1 MQNAANVT
9 ADKPKLDGAMKVAP
23 VGTKLPTDAK
33 ATLDAAFKSL
43 GYISEDGATN
53 TKSEDTD
60 EVRAWGGDVVL
71 TLRQGSTNE
80 YTTRLIESMNVEV
93 LKLIYGEDNVTGT
106 LDTGIKVKDN
116 NKPRKPVSI
125 VIETILK
132 NDVLRRIVIP
142 YAEVVQDGE
151 INYTDSDATG
161 FDVTFKLQVDSNGN
175 SQYIYIENAG
185 GGTTSSTTT
194 GR

>member
-1 MQNAANVT
+1 MQDATKVT
-9 ADKPKLDGAMKVAP
+9 TDKPKLDGAMKVAP

-33 ATLDAAFKSL
+33 TALDANFKSL

-53 TKSEDTD
+53 NKSEDTED
-60 EVRAWGGDVVL
+60 IRAWGGDIVL
-71 TLRQGSTNE
+71 TLRQGTTNE
-80 YTTRLIESMNVEV
+80 YTARFIESLNIDV
-93 LKLIYGEDNVTGT
+93 LKLIYGDDNVTGS

-116 NKPRKPVSI
+116 NKDRKPVSL

-132 NDVLRRIVIP
+132 NDILRRIVIP

-161 FDVTFKLQVDSNGN
+161 FDVIFKLQADKDGN
-175 SQYIYIENAG
+175 SQYIYIDKPS
-185 GGTTSSTTT
+185 TSST